1 MVRHS
6 IRISLLILA
15 SMTAQPAFAVFQQT
29 AADLAVLE
37 DTLRFKFGDDT
48 QARRDVLPMLLTTP
62 RHLWKE
68 SRDDFAAT
76 VIATFGRVFTESGT
90 IINCPDCDTWRL
102 NVRDNNQIMINNGEL
117 SLSELGALKQTPAY
131 ANAKSIAFVKETASG
146 IEFKLI
152 ALNDGK
158 LIYQSLS
165 DSTKDLNTVKPYLNY
180 AAERE
185 RRLRGESLSYVFV
198 NFGVYPNGLF
208 QLEFIEQWGARNQ
221 HLSGLGISLFNPVFA
236 LGGVYHYI
244 FPGRPRLNFSGAI
257 YYPLANAIASAVSD
271 NSDFSDSL
279 VLQGSVQYMFSNSY
293 AAFATLGTEGGLSI
307 GLTMFNPLFLPILL

>member
-1 MVRHS
+1 MVVRFLNPFC
-6 IRISLLILA
+6 ILIALVFSKPALA
-15 SMTAQPAFAVFQQT
+15 LFQQT

-37 DTLRFKFGDDT
+37 DTLKFKFGDESE
-48 QARRDVLPMLLTTP
+48 ARRELLPILLATP

-68 SRDDFAAT
+68 SRDDFAAS
-76 VIATFGRVFTESGT
+76 VIATFGRVFTEAGT

-102 NVRDNNQIMINNGEL
+102 NVRDNQQIMINNGEL

-131 ANAKSIAFVKETASG
+131 ANAKTIAFVRETASG
-146 IEFKLI
+146 VEFKII

-158 LIYQSLS
+158 LVHQSLS

-208 QLEFIEQWGARNQ
+208 QLEFIEQWGSRNQ
-221 HLSGLGISLFNPVFA
+221 HLSGIGISLLNPVFA
-236 LGGVYHYI
+236 LGGVYHYLM
-244 FPGRPRLNFSGAI
+244 PGRPRLNFSGAI
-257 YYPLANAIASAVSD
+257 YYPLANAIASAVTDDSD
-271 NSDFSDSL
+271 LSDAL
-279 VLQGSVQYMFSNSY
+279 VLQASVQYMFSNSY
-293 AAFATLGTEGGLSI
+293 AAFAAIGTEGGLSI